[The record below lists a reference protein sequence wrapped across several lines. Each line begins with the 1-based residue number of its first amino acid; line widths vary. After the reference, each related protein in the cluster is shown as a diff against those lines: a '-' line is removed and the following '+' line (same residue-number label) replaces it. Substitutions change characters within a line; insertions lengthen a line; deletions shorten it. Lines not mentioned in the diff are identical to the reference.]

1 MGRQLIY
8 TIFALAT
15 LSLVSSCSI
24 KEDRSGC
31 PCELTIDASGINAE
45 EVSVICRTD
54 MDLFRG
60 RLHPGGDDR
69 SVEIKVPRDI
79 VQIVSY
85 TGNAIT
91 YEDDNCLII
100 PYGNESDCIYADVSV
115 INTKAE
121 TAYKKVSLHKQ
132 YARISLEFI
141 NDTDNEGG
149 ADSRLSVIGSANG
162 ISLSDLSPVSGAFHC
177 MVTPGTEGVYSF
189 NVPRQKDNGLYVL
202 IENGGHVSDPVQ
214 LGKILESVGFDWT
227 KKDLDDISLKIELP
241 SSVIS
246 VSITE
251 WDKVDTEVVL

>member
-15 LSLVSSCSI
+15 LSLVLSCSI

-79 VQIVSY
+79 LQIVSY

-132 YARISLEFI
+132 YA
-141 NDTDNEGG
+141 
-149 ADSRLSVIGSANG
+149 NG

-177 MVTPGTEGVYSF
+177 MVTPGTDGVYSF
-189 NVPRQKDNGLYVL
+189 NVPRQKDNGIYVL
-202 IENGGHVSDPVQ
+202 IENRGHVSDPVQ